1 MYGRMLDR
9 QNRPTFD
16 DMAAYCGK
24 GMALFVR
31 INEWLS
37 TACSTTQE
45 ISFPYGN
52 NYGWAVTHRKK
63 KKLVCNVFAE
73 KDAFAVMLR
82 LSNEQFHRVYDQ
94 TEKETQECIDNKYPC
109 GNGGWLHYRV
119 TSEVHFCDIQKM
131 LEIKCIS

>member
-1 MYGRMLDR
+1 
-9 QNRPTFD
+9 
-16 DMAAYCGK
+16 MAEC
-24 GMALFVR
+24 L
-31 INEWLS
+31 
-37 TACSTTQE
+37 T
-45 ISFPYGN
+45 
-52 NYGWAVTHRKK
+52 GWAVTHRKK

-131 LEIKCIS
+131 LEIKCTS